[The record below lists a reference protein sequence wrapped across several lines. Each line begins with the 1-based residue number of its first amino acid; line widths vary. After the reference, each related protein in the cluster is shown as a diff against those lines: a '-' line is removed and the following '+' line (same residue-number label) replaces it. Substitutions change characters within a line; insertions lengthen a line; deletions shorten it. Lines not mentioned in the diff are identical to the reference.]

1 MMRIKR
7 IFLFIFI
14 LFTVGDV
21 CAQDTIEYI
30 VQRGETIE
38 LLAERCRVTKEQIFE
53 LNPEVDFWATGM
65 TILLP
70 VGESNKKLKIED
82 EYLIKF
88 GDDLLDAMILLGQ
101 RNYRKA
107 IKAFDQMERTR
118 KNGGYGSEEQDWT
131 TLYYCRGLC
140 HYSLQHYRKS
150 QHDFEVALSYASEGD
165 DRIEKMRNFIASAQ
179 RQRDAIHERNA
190 SIFAGLVT
198 TAATATAAYMD
209 AKNSNSIK
217 SGRTSSNSSYS
228 NTSSDET
235 SLIGQSSSSHDSRK
249 ICRTCK
255 GDGKCIGCHGS
266 GYRTD
271 NSFGTGVDYGHECGI
286 CGGDGKCNICG
297 GEGKK

>member
-38 LLAERCRVTKEQIFE
+38 LLAERCRVTKEQILE

-70 VGESNKKLKIED
+70 VGESNKKLNIGD

-118 KNGGYGSEEQDWT
+118 KKGGYGSEEQDWT
-131 TLYYCRGLC
+131 TLYYCRGLS

-209 AKNSNSIK
+209 AKNSNSVK
-217 SGRTSSNSSYS
+217 NGRVSSNSSYS

-235 SLIGQSSSSHDSRK
+235 SSIVQSSSSHDSRK

-271 NSFGTGVDYGHECGI
+271 NSFGTGVDYGHECGV

>member
-38 LLAERCRVTKEQIFE
+38 LLAERCRVTKEQILE

-70 VGESNKKLKIED
+70 VGESNEKLNIREK
-82 EYLIKF
+82 YLIKL
-88 GDDLLDAMILLGQ
+88 GDDLLVAMKLLAQ
-101 RNYRKA
+101 KNYRKA
-107 IKAFDQMERTR
+107 IKAFDQMERT
-118 KNGGYGSEEQDWT
+118 KKDGGYGSEELDRT
-131 TLYYCRGLC
+131 TICYYRGLC
-140 HYSLQHYRKS
+140 HYNLQHYRKS
-150 QHDFEVALSYASEGD
+150 QQDFEVALSYASEGD
-165 DRIEKMRNFIASAQ
+165 DRIDKMRNLIASAQ
-179 RQRDAIHERNA
+179 RQREAIHERNA

-209 AKNSNSIK
+209 AKNSNTVN
-217 SGRTSSNSSYS
+217 SGRVSTHSSYS

-271 NSFGTGVDYGHECGI
+271 NSFGTGVDYGHECGV